1 MDVAVVDLSASTGRV
16 LLARVRP
23 DRLGLAEVH
32 RFVNQP
38 ITRNGRLRWDFESL
52 YGQMLEGLRAAQ
64 DARPQLAA
72 IGIDSWTVDY
82 GLLDADGQLIED
94 PVHYLDRRTDGM
106 LERLHREVP
115 AAELYAVTGL
125 QQLSFNTLV
134 QLMSERG
141 MPDFQRARTVLLVPD
156 LLTYWLTG
164 TIAAERTNAS
174 TTQLYDVSARDWAT
188 VLLDRVRVPRRLL
201 APLRDPGTVAGPLRA
216 EVAAELGTP
225 AGLPVVSVA
234 SDDTASAVVALPAQG
249 PDFAFVSSGTWS
261 LVGVEVEAPV
271 LTEEARLAGFS
282 NEAGLDGSIRFVRN
296 VMGLWLLQ
304 ECLRT
309 WNCGVEHIDL
319 RQLLQQAAVVPSL
332 SRIVDADHPA
342 FLAPGGQPARIYAQ
356 LAATGQSFPS
366 TPAETARTVLD
377 SLALAHRRAVRAAER
392 LTQVRVDAVHV
403 IGIGARNS
411 LLCQLTADACG
422 VPVVAGPIDAS
433 ALGNALVQ
441 ARTLGEI
448 SGDRGALRELVL
460 NTQPT
465 YRYEPSGPSSAWDAA
480 EARLGLV

>member
-1 MDVAVVDLSASTGRV
+1 VDVAVVDLSASTGRV
-16 LLARVRP
+16 LLSRVRP

-32 RFVNQP
+32 RFPNQP
-38 ITRNGRLRWDFESL
+38 VTTNGRLRWDIESL
-52 YGQMLEGLRAAQ
+52 YAQTLTGLRLAL
-64 DARPQLAA
+64 DASPQLAG

-82 GLLDADGQLIED
+82 GLLDAEGELIED
-94 PVHYLDRRTDGM
+94 PVHYLDRRTDGV
-106 LERLHREVP
+106 LERLHREVAP
-115 AAELYAVTGL
+115 AELYAVTGL
-125 QQLSFNTLV
+125 QQLAFNTLV
-134 QLMSERG
+134 QLVSERST
-141 MPDFQRARTVLLVPD
+141 PDFQRARTVLLVPD

-164 TIAAERTNAS
+164 TISAERSNAS

-188 VLLDRVRVPRRLL
+188 VLLDRLRIPRRLL
-201 APLRDPGTVAGPLRA
+201 APLRDPGTIAGGLRP
-216 EVAAELGTP
+216 EVAADIGAPED
-225 AGLPVVSVA
+225 LPVVTVA
-234 SDDTASAVVALPAQG
+234 SDDTASAVVALPVQG

-261 LVGVEVEAPV
+261 LVGVEIEAPV

-309 WNCGVEHIDL
+309 WNCGVEHVDL

-332 SRIVDADHPA
+332 TRVVDADHPA

-356 LAATGQSFPS
+356 LAATGQPLPS

-392 LTQVRVDAVHV
+392 LTGVAVATVHV
-403 IGIGARNS
+403 IGIGARNP

-422 VPVVAGPIDAS
+422 VPVVAGPVDAA

-441 ARTLGEI
+441 ARTLGGV
-448 SGDRGALRELVL
+448 SGDRGSLRELVRD
-460 NTQPT
+460 TQPT
-465 YRYEPSGPSSAWDAA
+465 YRYEPSGRLSAWDAA
-480 EARLGLV
+480 EQRLGLI